1 MKTRTAST
9 AARAAAAVLL
19 TAALASCGTLT
30 PDAGPPADSK
40 AATAAAPAT
49 SSTNTASS
57 DPSEAA
63 PLPTGSGGTPRPGLP
78 KNVDTGSADAVGRAA
93 LTVMWTMDTAIDTS
107 QYNATVRAAPY
118 LTTKYAAELKAA
130 PPRSAPGAEWTTWT
144 QHKAWTTVA
153 LESADEAG
161 RPSDTPTDAYRTW
174 TVTTTP
180 HGTDGWTGDP
190 TVTTAFV
197 SLTHTAGSWKVSA
210 VQVQ

>member
-19 TAALASCGTLT
+19 TAALASCGTMT

-40 AATAAAPAT
+40 PATAAAPAT
-49 SSTNTASS
+49 STTTATS

-78 KNVDTGSADAVGRAA
+78 KNVDTSSADAVGRAA
-93 LTVMWTMDTAIDTS
+93 LTVMWTMDTTIDTS
-107 QYNATVRAAPY
+107 QYDATMRAAPY
-118 LTTKYAAELKAA
+118 LTTKYAAQLKAA

-180 HGTDGWTGDP
+180 HGTDRWTGDP

-197 SLTHTAGSWKVSA
+197 SLTRSGGAWKVSA